1 MVNRTGSHTL
11 QMAPRVGFEPTTL
24 RLTAGCSAVEL
35 PRNTVRLSAQVRIIP
50 EPSHCARPNFK
61 EFRRL
66 CNSAPFGHRLS
77 IRADEAEAPGAL
89 PSPLPRTGSERAN
102 TDPTEGR
109 RASTDPANRRPANG
123 KGVSWMVLTEIRLRS
138 SPARESRRKGRKA
151 TREYSGSR
159 PRRHPTARRQR
170 RISVKTRQRTRAECR
185 RRARKAGDQ
194 HGCQASWQDARRS
207 ALRAE
212 QGRSN
217 AKGRRGQRQEG
228 RDPPIT
234 SGPCN
239 MAQVRRLRAGLHPS
253 GTTRGSFRKRRR
265 SNPTAPEGKAPPARA
280 QVAHPSFARKTKRR
294 KALSTPSPWP
304 RAPRRAS
311 RSRSRWRGGCP
322 RAARPRCSRGRLPR
336 RVGARG

>member
-228 RDPPIT
+228 REPPIT

-239 MAQVRRLRAGLHPS
+239 MAQVRQLRAGLARQARPEATSANAGAATRPS
-253 GTTRGSFRKRRR
+253 PKERPLPREHR
-265 SNPTAPEGKAPPARA
+265 SAAPPLSAPQGAQYTIPMAARTSSS
-280 QVAHPSFARKTKRR
+280 VAFAISLARR
-294 KALSTPSPWP
+294 LP
-304 RAPRRAS
+304 S
-311 RSRSRWRGGCP
+311 RSTS
-322 RAARPRCSRGRLPR
+322 SM
-336 RVGARG
+336 

>member
-1 MVNRTGSHTL
+1 MMNRTGSHTL

-66 CNSAPFGHRLS
+66 CKSVPFGHRPS
-77 IRADEAEAPGAL
+77 MRADEAEAPGAL
-89 PSPLPRTGSERAN
+89 PSPLPRTGSERADA
-102 TDPTEGR
+102 DPTEER
-109 RASTDPANRRPANG
+109 RPLIDPANRPPANG
-123 KGVSWMVLTEIRLRS
+123 KGVSWRVLTEIRLRS
-138 SPARESRRKGRKA
+138 SSVRESRRKGREP
-151 TREYSGSR
+151 TRGYSGSR
-159 PRRHPTARRQR
+159 PRRHPSPRSQR
-170 RISVKTRQRTRAECR
+170 RISVKTRQKTRAECR
-185 RRARKAGDQ
+185 RPARKAGGQ
-194 HGCQASWQDARRS
+194 HGGQASRRNARRS

-212 QGRSN
+212 RSRSN

-239 MAQVRRLRAGLHPS
+239 MAQVRRPKADLRPP

-265 SNPTAPEGKAPPARA
+265 NSPTASEGKAPPARA
-280 QVAHPSFARKTKRR
+280 QVARPSFVHKTKRPQDAQYTIPMAAR
-294 KALSTPSPWP
+294 TSSSVAFAISL
-304 RAPRRAS
+304 ARRLPS
-311 RSRSRWRGGCP
+311 RSTS
-322 RAARPRCSRGRLPR
+322 SM
-336 RVGARG
+336 